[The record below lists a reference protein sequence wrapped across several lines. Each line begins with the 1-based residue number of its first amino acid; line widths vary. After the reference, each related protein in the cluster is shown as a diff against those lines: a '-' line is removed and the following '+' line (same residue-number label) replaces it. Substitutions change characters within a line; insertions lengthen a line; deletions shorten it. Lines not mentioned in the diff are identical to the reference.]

1 MQKLLILCALEK
13 ELPVRENPYS
23 SITVYTGVGKVNAAM
38 MAAFSIKSR
47 RPDMIINYGTAGS
60 CNKKLSG
67 LVECGNFIDRD
78 DSGAFNEDTIITT
91 DYNKCVIST
100 GDNFVTKELNFC
112 DLVDMESY
120 AIAKVCKKTKT
131 EFKCYKY
138 ITDYVNSSSM
148 NDWEEKIGDGYE
160 LFLEQIDDY
169 IKNSV

>member
-60 CNKKLSG
+60 C
-67 LVECGNFIDRD
+67 
-78 DSGAFNEDTIITT
+78 
-91 DYNKCVIST
+91 NKCVIST